1 MVEQVTFQTVFQFLQ
16 TVGILV
22 GVYYYITTIQANR
35 KNQELTLKAQE
46 QALETRQAQIF
57 MQIYNQSHNDPSFIK
72 AFGRIF
78 EIVGTNPVKS
88 YKEFQK
94 IREHEQDRD
103 AISRV
108 SFFYEGVGVLVKEG
122 YVSIRLVALLM
133 TGMTRLWWEG
143 LYKSSIVEGRK
154 LMNSLR
160 WMSEAEYLYE
170 ELMKY
175 IEEHPELKT

>member
-1 MVEQVTFQTVFQFLQ
+1 MFLRFNPY
-16 TVGILV
+16 T
-22 GVYYYITTIQANR
+22 
-35 KNQELTLKAQE
+35 
-46 QALETRQAQIF
+46 F

-103 AISRV
+103 ALSRV

-143 LYKSSIVEGRK
+143 LFKSSIVEGRK
-154 LMNSLR
+154 LMNSPR
-160 WMSEAEYLYE
+160 WMSEAEYLYD

>member
-1 MVEQVTFQTVFQFLQ
+1 MAEPVTLQ
-16 TVGILV
+16 TIGILLTGLTV
-22 GVYYYITTIQANR
+22 SLAAIYYTLTLRYTR
-35 KNQELTLKAQE
+35 RNQELALKAQE

-78 EIVGTNPVKS
+78 ELVGTNPVKS
-88 YKEFQK
+88 YEEFQK
-94 IREHEQDRD
+94 IRENEQDRD

-160 WMSEAEYLYE
+160 WMSEAEYLYD